1 MKKSIEIFLFILI
14 NIILSTA
21 VFWFYLICNLMD
33 FLNPFP
39 ESFKVLDDF
48 GLYSAIIIAV
58 CSIITIWFIKLK
70 FLGFLYSKKQIF
82 RYLYELLKNF
92 LKDDQFRNKVFVSIL
107 VLDSVIFILSSF
119 KSSYIFMIPL
129 TLVLGGGVL
138 ISYVAFYMS
147 NNNINRS
154 K

>member
-1 MKKSIEIFLFILI
+1 MKKFIEIFLFILI
-14 NIILSTA
+14 NIILSTT

-119 KSSYIFMIPL
+119 KSGYIFMLPL
-129 TLVLGGGVL
+129 TFVLGGGVL
-138 ISYVAFYMS
+138 ISYAAFYMS
-147 NNNINRS
+147 NNNINRM
-154 K
+154 